1 LELIIRLQKRRAFVS
16 LPNAVFK
23 DRRISPEAK
32 GALGYLASLPEG
44 WEVRPNA
51 VLAALQHEGPG
62 RQLGREKLYRIFQE
76 LIAAGYMARTAEQE
90 RGDFGQFGPYVYIV
104 GSEPEFVA
112 EEAAAI
118 AESEGVAFLP
128 QSAEPC
134 AAEPCAAKPTADKE
148 RRIYIKNKARNSP
161 SPHSPESAEPSQD
174 CRAMNGVACGQSQ
187 GTATSAPSD
196 ENAQVADRRPPAP
209 WQQSRDRW
217 RIAAAKLNASVAA
230 DQASEADGGQ
240 DVQFAAA
247 TRRDCPDER
256 ADDVIAGDTS
266 DDDQVCDDGYEAAAR
281 AAGCVLVYEN
291 SEPMRRWLE
300 HREAGGMA
308 LAPPMVT
315 VTVDGVPRRGAYLPS
330 LYPPRKPNAPR
341 APP

>member
-1 LELIIRLQKRRAFVS
+1 LELIIRLQKRRAYVS

-23 DRRISPEAK
+23 DKRISLEAK
-32 GALGYLASLPEG
+32 GMLGYLASLPEG

-51 VLAALQHEGPG
+51 VLAALQHEGSG

-76 LIAAGYMARTAEQE
+76 LIAAAYMARTAEQA

-128 QSAEPC
+128 QSAMPC
-134 AAEPCAAKPTADKE
+134 AAEPRAAKPTADKE

-161 SPHSPESAEPSQD
+161 SPHSPERAEPSQD
-174 CRAMNGVACGQSQ
+174 CLAANGVVCGQSQ
-187 GTATSAPSD
+187 GAATSAPTPQPSD
-196 ENAQVADRRPPAP
+196 WRTRRDRKHAALAEPRASVEAENAR
-209 WQQSRDRW
+209 
-217 RIAAAKLNASVAA
+217 AAAV
-230 DQASEADGGQ
+230 
-240 DVQFAAA
+240 DVPSDAA
-247 TRRDCPDER
+247 TRGDCLEPR
-256 ADDVIAGDTS
+256 AEGVSAPGTGDDAEFG
-266 DDDQVCDDGYEAAAR
+266 DDGYAAAAR

-300 HREAGGMA
+300 HRQASGMA

-315 VTVDGVPRRGAYLPS
+315 VVESGIPRRGAFLPS
-330 LYPPRKPNAPR
+330 LYPPRVPR
-341 APP
+341 PPP